1 MAGKGGLL
9 QSNQLAMWQ
18 EYVRWEASN
27 PQRLESAAL
36 VQRVNLAY
44 DQMLI
49 GFAAY
54 PEVCMRSTGVIE
66 KGREGEVAAGV
77 HGMGGLQ
84 PSAPGLSGTGAASEP
99 CM

>member
-1 MAGKGGLL
+1 MSGKGGLL

-27 PQRLESAAL
+27 PQRLDSAAL

-54 PEVCMRSTGVIE
+54 PEVCTRLGGIE
-66 KGREGEVAAGV
+66 KGREGAAGV
-77 HGMGGLQ
+77 REVRGLQ
-84 PSAPGLSGTGAASEP
+84 PSVLGLSAIAAASEA
-99 CM
+99 CL